1 MENLKQIAEL
11 EEKMY
16 QLEKTFHLQLKKDK
30 AIMEYV
36 IRWLDSNIDE
46 PALQRALATDSADL
60 KEKIQLALVP
70 EVTAQDV
77 NNGNF

>member
-1 MENLKQIAEL
+1 MNEGMENLKQIAEL
-11 EEKMY
+11 EEKCM
-16 QLEKTFHLQLKKDK
+16 KDK
-30 AIMEYV
+30 AIIEYI

-46 PALQRALATDSADL
+46 KDVYTDSADL

-77 NNGNF
+77 NNGDF

>member
-1 MENLKQIAEL
+1 MNEGMENLKQIAEL
-11 EEKMY
+11 EEKCM
-16 QLEKTFHLQLKKDK
+16 KDK
-30 AIMEYV
+30 AIIEYV

-60 KEKIQLALVP
+60 KEKIQLALLP

-77 NNGNF
+77 NNGDF

>member
-1 MENLKQIAEL
+1 MNEGMENLKQIAEL
-11 EEKMY
+11 EEKCM
-16 QLEKTFHLQLKKDK
+16 KDK
-30 AIMEYV
+30 AIIEYV

>member
-1 MENLKQIAEL
+1 MNEGMENLKQIAEL
-11 EEKMY
+11 EEKCM
-16 QLEKTFHLQLKKDK
+16 KNK
-30 AIMEYV
+30 AIIEYV

-60 KEKIQLALVP
+60 KEKIQLALDP

-77 NNGNF
+77 NNGDF

>member
-1 MENLKQIAEL
+1 MNEGMENLKQIAEL
-11 EEKMY
+11 EEKCM
-16 QLEKTFHLQLKKDK
+16 KDK
-30 AIMEYV
+30 AIIEYV

-46 PALQRALATDSADL
+46 KDVYTDSADL

>member
-11 EEKMY
+11 EEKCM
-16 QLEKTFHLQLKKDK
+16 KNK
-30 AIMEYV
+30 AIIEYV

-77 NNGNF
+77 NNGDFG

>member
-11 EEKMY
+11 EEKCM
-16 QLEKTFHLQLKKDK
+16 KNK
-30 AIMEYV
+30 AIIEYV
-36 IRWLDSNIDE
+36 IRWLASNIDA
-46 PALQRALATDSADL
+46 PAHIQRALATDSADL

-77 NNGNF
+77 NNGDF

>member
-1 MENLKQIAEL
+1 MNEGMENLKQIAEL
-11 EEKMY
+11 EEKCM
-16 QLEKTFHLQLKKDK
+16 KDK
-30 AIMEYV
+30 AIIEYV

-77 NNGNF
+77 NNGDF

>member
-11 EEKMY
+11 EEKCM
-16 QLEKTFHLQLKKDK
+16 KDK
-30 AIMEYV
+30 AIIEYV
-36 IRWLDSNIDE
+36 IGWLDSNIDE

-70 EVTAQDV
+70 EVTAQDI
-77 NNGNF
+77 NEGNF

>member
-1 MENLKQIAEL
+1 MNEGMENLKQIAEL
-11 EEKMY
+11 EEKCM
-16 QLEKTFHLQLKKDK
+16 KNK
-30 AIMEYV
+30 AIIEYV

-46 PALQRALATDSADL
+46 PAHIQRALATDSADL

-77 NNGNF
+77 NNGDFG

>member
-1 MENLKQIAEL
+1 MNEGMENLKQIAGL
-11 EEKMY
+11 EEKCM
-16 QLEKTFHLQLKKDK
+16 KDK
-30 AIMEYV
+30 AIIEYV

>member
-1 MENLKQIAEL
+1 MKN
-11 EEKMY
+11 
-16 QLEKTFHLQLKKDK
+16 K
-30 AIMEYV
+30 AIIDYV

-46 PALQRALATDSADL
+46 ITCIYNPPHSLATDSADL

-77 NNGNF
+77 NNGDF

>member
-11 EEKMY
+11 EEKCM
-16 QLEKTFHLQLKKDK
+16 KDK
-30 AIMEYV
+30 AIIEYV

-60 KEKIQLALVP
+60 KEKIQLALDP

-77 NNGNF
+77 NNGDF